1 MAEVTL
7 EMLQVMVQ
15 KVLEGQKRHDQDFI
29 DVKIRL
35 SSIERGIAGLKRDDA
50 DTVETTAHLQ
60 AQVDRLREEIDK
72 INRRLELGDA

>member
-15 KVLEGQKRHDQDFI
+15 KVLDGQKRHDQDFI

-35 SSIERGIAGLKRDDA
+35 SSLERSIAGLKRGNSCPEA
-50 DTVETTAHLQ
+50 SWRSISRTV
-60 AQVDRLREEIDK
+60 
-72 INRRLELGDA
+72 

>member
-15 KVLEGQKRHDQDFI
+15 KVLDGQKRHDQDFI

-35 SSIERGIAGLKRDDA
+35 SSLERSIAGLKRGSSCPEA
-50 DTVETTAHLQ
+50 SWRSISRTL
-60 AQVDRLREEIDK
+60 
-72 INRRLELGDA
+72 